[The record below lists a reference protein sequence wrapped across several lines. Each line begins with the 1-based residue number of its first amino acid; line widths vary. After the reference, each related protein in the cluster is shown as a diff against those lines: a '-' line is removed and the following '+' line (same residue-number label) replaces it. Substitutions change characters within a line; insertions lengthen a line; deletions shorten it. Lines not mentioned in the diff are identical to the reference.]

1 MTFDPI
7 LGNVSNK
14 WEIGSENIMCGLTK
28 NQKTKKPKNKKQ
40 KNKKTKNQNQNQ
52 NQNLRQKNHNDAM
65 ARDDNNQSL
74 CLIATV

>member
-28 NQKTKKPKNKKQ
+28 NQKTKKPKNKKTKKQ
-40 KNKKTKNQNQNQ
+40 KNKKPKPKPKPKPPSKKSQ
-52 NQNLRQKNHNDAM
+52 RCDG
-65 ARDDNNQSL
+65 AR
-74 CLIATV
+74 